1 MGNASQYK
9 FNSWVVVGE
18 NSLTT
23 QNIGV
28 FTQPRHIADIN
39 DFKQISFLVYLSKM
53 NLIHLVDGFNNIAQ
67 DMKIPNNNWENLI
80 NN

>member
-28 FTQPRHIADIN
+28 FTQPRSFSDARRNFLDVRNVPGADVSPGALN
-39 DFKQISFLVYLSKM
+39 VGYRESRGS
-53 NLIHLVDGFNNIAQ
+53 
-67 DMKIPNNNWENLI
+67 E
-80 NN
+80 